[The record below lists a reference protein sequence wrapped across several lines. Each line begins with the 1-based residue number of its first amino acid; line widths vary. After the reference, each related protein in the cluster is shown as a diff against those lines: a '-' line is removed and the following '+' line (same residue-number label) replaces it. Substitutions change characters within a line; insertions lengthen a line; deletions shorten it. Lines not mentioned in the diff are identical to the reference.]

1 MPGPR
6 QLLSP
11 VVPVGLQALLSQ
23 LQQAGAWD
31 SVTAA
36 LIPAGTLVN
45 GDLDFVTSENKAES
59 GYCSYGSPF
68 FKKHFL
74 RLYFLRAVSV
84 SQQNREEDRFHI
96 QPRLPSISIP
106 HRSGT
111 FVTVEEPT
119 LTQRCHPESLC
130 AVGLTLSAVP
140 SAGWDSRVLTH
151 THHRSITQHVHCPQ
165 GPLRPICASLPSLLR
180 SPWPRLTLHCPRGFA
195 LSGRVGV
202 TDYAAFPDRL
212 LSLSDEH

>member
-1 MPGPR
+1 MPLQPVSGARGPAPSSFLALLRTGRPCMPGPW

-23 LQQAGAWD
+23 LQQAGARD

-84 SQQNREEDRFHI
+84 SQQN
-96 QPRLPSISIP
+96 
-106 HRSGT
+106 
-111 FVTVEEPT
+111 
-119 LTQRCHPESLC
+119 
-130 AVGLTLSAVP
+130 
-140 SAGWDSRVLTH
+140 
-151 THHRSITQHVHCPQ
+151 
-165 GPLRPICASLPSLLR
+165 
-180 SPWPRLTLHCPRGFA
+180 
-195 LSGRVGV
+195 
-202 TDYAAFPDRL
+202 
-212 LSLSDEH
+212 